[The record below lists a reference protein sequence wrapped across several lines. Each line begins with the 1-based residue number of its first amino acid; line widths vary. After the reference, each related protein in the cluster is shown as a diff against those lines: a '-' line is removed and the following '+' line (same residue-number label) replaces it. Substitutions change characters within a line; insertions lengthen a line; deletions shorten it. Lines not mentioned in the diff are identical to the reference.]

1 MRLALFDLDGTLTRS
16 DTEKEWV
23 RLLAERGL
31 MDPDPFAEFERQY
44 HAGTLDMQA
53 YYAWYLQPFMQ
64 LPVGQLD
71 ELRDELVHKRMLPSI
86 DANAK
91 RWLAD
96 EKDRGAR
103 TLLVSASNAYLV
115 VPIGDALGFDK
126 SYGTEFARDAEGRF
140 TGGLGGPSCYQQG
153 KVDVVTRDL
162 EPFGGWDAVTFSRAW
177 SDSHNDLPMLEACT
191 EKFVVHPD
199 PTLAA
204 NAKKGGWTFVEFS
217 DALGSTSDS

>member
-199 PTLAA
+199 PTLTAS
-204 NAKKGGWTFVEFS
+204 AKKGGWTFVEFS